1 MKFNLLV
8 KSKSKAFIMTL
19 LLVISFGFAQAQT
32 ITVKGNVTGDG
43 LPLAGASVI
52 VKGTSKGAVT
62 DFDGNYEVTTNAG
75 SILQFTYLGYIS
87 KEVKVGTQA
96 TINVVMEEDRAALE
110 EVVVVGYGTQKRKE
124 ITGAVGQIKNE
135 DLVLSAT
142 ADLGT
147 ALQGQIAGVNVTA
160 SDGAPGSESNI
171 VIRGVSSILAQST
184 PLYVVDGIPFN
195 EDPKLSMNEI
205 ETIDVLKDAASA
217 AIYGTRGAGGVILIT
232 TKKGKVGVMKMNIDT
247 YYGIQAITS
256 GVPLLETE
264 DFLYIQ
270 HLRGAA
276 LNGTTFG
283 NTWTPIVQGPH
294 QLTNNT
300 NLTDIIENNFAP
312 IQNHSIGISGGKEG
326 LTYSVNATLFDQEGS
341 IINSGY
347 NRFNVRANTQY
358 KKGKWNVNTGLGF
371 SVEEHQFA
379 PWQFLLDAYRYNP
392 YSQMLDPSVET
403 IQHPGPDNN
412 DASFLSNNLR
422 KFKQSDNR
430 DTEAFN
436 ANITA
441 NYDITDD
448 LTYTIRGGLSYNN
461 NTRIIINPLFR
472 TFDEDG
478 EEIPQSQR
486 SGVRNESG
494 RSKRSTIE
502 NILNYKKSFGSH
514 NIQLT
519 AAYSVEK
526 FESSWFF
533 AEKNDLF
540 SNDIT
545 VLNGATAL
553 VPIVGSG
560 NNWTQDVSRGTLGLL
575 GRLQYNYKGKYL
587 LSASARRDGSSRF
600 SDTYR
605 YNTFPSLSLGWN
617 VSDENFWKPI
627 KKTVSS
633 LKLRASHGTV
643 GNDNF
648 LDYSNQAVI
657 VLNRN
662 YVFGS
667 EEADRMVM
675 GAIQEDYANKNIKWE
690 TSVSDNIGFDLGF
703 FRNKLN
709 VSADFYNTE
718 KEDLL
723 LGVLLP
729 PTVGTGTNG
738 TVVLNVGNM
747 VNRGMEWT
755 VNYRHS
761 GKFSWNAGATFTKNE
776 NEVTK
781 MSGSNKIQYLDN
793 SQVVQGVPN
802 EDLVSVIAEGYE
814 AGSFFLIKTDGIIKT
829 QEELDAYNPLV
840 GGNANLGDLR
850 YVDAITVDTNNDG
863 IPDAG
868 DGVINLNDRQY
879 AGSGTPEFE
888 MGFNFGADYKDFD
901 FSMQWYASFGAEVMN
916 GSKAYSYKAG
926 THQDLLYQWSPQNP
940 TSDYPTNR
948 GRDHE
953 NYRGYTD
960 FWLEDG
966 TFARL
971 RNIQVGYS
979 LPKDVLEKNGISKIR
994 IYLSAQN
1001 PITITNYTGFDPEV
1015 GNNSLASRG
1024 LDRGNY
1030 PISSSWRVGVQF
1042 AF

>member
-8 KSKSKAFIMTL
+8 ERKPKVFLMAL
-19 LLVISFGFAQAQT
+19 LFAMSLGFAQAQT
-32 ITVKGNVTGDG
+32 ITVSGIVSSDG
-43 LPLAGASVI
+43 QPLAGASVI
-52 VKGTSKGAVT
+52 VKGTKTGTVT
-62 DFDGNYEVTTNAG
+62 DFDGNYEIATGLG
-75 SILQFTYLGYIS
+75 SVLEFTYLGYIT
-87 KEVKVGTQA
+87 KNIKIAGQKL
-96 TINVVMEEDRAALE
+96 NVILEEDLMSLE

-124 ITGAVGQIKNE
+124 ITGAVGQVKNE

-160 SDGAPGSESNI
+160 SDGSPGAESNI
-171 VIRGVSSILAQST
+171 VIRGVSSIMGSST

-195 EDPKLSMNEI
+195 GDPKLSMNEI

-247 YYGIQAITS
+247 YYGIQSITS

-264 DFLYIQ
+264 DFLYIK
-270 HLRGAA
+270 HLSAAA
-276 LNGTTFG
+276 LNGTTYG
-283 NTWTPIVQGPH
+283 NTWTPIVQAPH
-294 QLTNNT
+294 NLTNNT

-312 IQNHSIGISGGKEG
+312 IQNHSIGVSGGKEG

-358 KKGKWNVNTGLGF
+358 KKGKWSVNTGLGF
-371 SVEEHQFA
+371 SVEEHEFA
-379 PWQFLLDAYRYNP
+379 PYQFLLTAYKYSP
-392 YSQMLDPSVET
+392 YSQVLDPSVET
-403 IQHPGPDNN
+403 IQFPGPDNN
-412 DASFLSNNLR
+412 DAQNLSNNLA
-422 KFKQSDNR
+422 KFKQTDNR
-430 DTEAFN
+430 NTEAFN

-441 NYDITDD
+441 NYEIDKN

-461 NTRIIINPLFR
+461 NTRIRINPLFKS
-472 TFDEDG
+472 FDEDG
-478 EEIPQSQR
+478 ELIPSPNR

-502 NILNYKKSFGSH
+502 NILNYKKSFGNH

-519 AAYSVEK
+519 GAYSVEK

-533 AEKNDLF
+533 AEQKDLF

-545 VLNGATAL
+545 VLNGTL
-553 VPIVGSG
+553 KDPVVGSG
-560 NNWTQDVSRGTLGLL
+560 NNYSQNVTRGTLGLL

-600 SDTYR
+600 SEKYR
-605 YNTFPSLSLGWN
+605 YNTFPSLSIGWN

-627 KKTVSS
+627 KRTVSS
-633 LKLRASHGTV
+633 FKLRASHGTV

-657 VLNRN
+657 VLNRD
-662 YVFGS
+662 YVFGP
-667 EEADRMVM
+667 EGADRLVQ
-675 GAIQEDYANKNIKWE
+675 GAIQEEFANANIKWE
-690 TSVSDNIGFDLGF
+690 TSISDNVGFDLGF

-709 VSADFYNTE
+709 ISADFYNTR

-723 LGVLLP
+723 LNVLLP
-729 PTVGTGTNG
+729 PTVGTGANG
-738 TVVLNVGNM
+738 TVILNVGDM
-747 VNRGMEWT
+747 ENRGMEWT
-755 VNYRHS
+755 VNYRH
-761 GKFSWNAGATFTKNE
+761 GGAFSWNAAATLTKNV

-793 SQVVQGVPN
+793 SEVVQGVPN

-814 AGSFFLIKTDGIIKT
+814 AGSFFLIKTDGIIET

-840 GGNANLGDLR
+840 GGNGHLGDLK
-850 YVDAITVDTNNDG
+850 YVDALTVDTDNDG

-868 DGVINLNDRQY
+868 DGVISVDDRQY
-879 AGSGTPEFE
+879 AGSGTPDFE
-888 MGFNFGADYKDFD
+888 MGFNFGANYKGFD
-901 FSMQWYASFGAEVMN
+901 FSMQWYASFGNELMN
-916 GSKAYSYKAG
+916 GSKAFSYKAG
-926 THQDLLYQWSPQNP
+926 SHQDLLYQWSPQNT
-940 TSDYPTNR
+940 TSMIPTNR

-971 RNIQVGYS
+971 RNIQLGYS
-979 LPKDVLEKNGISKIR
+979 LPKDVLEKNGLSKIR

-1001 PITITNYTGFDPEV
+1001 LITITDYTGFDPEV

-1030 PISSSWRVGVQF
+1030 PISSSFRIGVQF